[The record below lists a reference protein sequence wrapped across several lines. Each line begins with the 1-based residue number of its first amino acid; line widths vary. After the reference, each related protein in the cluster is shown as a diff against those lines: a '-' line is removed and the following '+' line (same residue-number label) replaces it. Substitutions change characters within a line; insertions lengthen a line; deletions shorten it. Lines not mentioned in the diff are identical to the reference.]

1 MELKKREHIGW
12 VDLLRVI
19 ACFLV
24 VFSHC
29 CDPFVAQFEN
39 DRGTFLA
46 GVFSGSFVRPCV
58 PLFAMMTGV
67 LLFPVRLS
75 MAEFY
80 KKRIKRILLPLVFW
94 SIALPFLYYVYL
106 NFIATTQS
114 PLIAP
119 ENFTLDATL
128 HKMYTFLFNFTYDTT
143 PLWYLYML
151 IGLYFIIPILGVWL
165 NQASQRD
172 IQLFLGVWGISLVL
186 PYIKMAAPLLGYEGN
201 YGNMGLFGVCDW
213 NDYGT
218 FYYVSGFVG
227 YLVLAH
233 YLVKYP
239 LSWSWG
245 KTWAIAIPM
254 FLAGYAVTSLGFILT
269 QNYFPGN
276 YAYLEIVWYFAGI
289 NVFLMTFPVFVIVQ
303 KSHVA
308 SSAVLSR
315 IASLTFGIYLCHF
328 VFVQVAFDWIGT
340 ISALPVVARI
350 FGMACIA
357 FLISYGVAWGM
368 GRFKLTR
375 RFIQ

>member
-1 MELKKREHIGW
+1 MELKKRENIGW
-12 VDLLRVI
+12 VDLLRII

-24 VFSHC
+24 VFSHS
-29 CDPFVAQFEN
+29 CDPFVAQFGN

-75 MAEFY
+75 MGEFY
-80 KKRIKRILLPLVFW
+80 KKRIKRVLLPLFFW
-94 SIALPFLYYVYL
+94 SIALPVLYYVYL
-106 NFIATTQS
+106 NFIGTTQN
-114 PLIAP
+114 PLIIP

-151 IGLYFIIPILGVWL
+151 IGLYLIIPILGVWL

-172 IQLFLGVWGISLVL
+172 IQLFLCMWGISLVL
-186 PYIKMAAPLLGYEGN
+186 PYLKMAAPLLGYEGN

-213 NDYGT
+213 NNYGT

-233 YLVKYP
+233 YLAKYP
-239 LSWSWG
+239 LTWSWG

-254 FLAGYAVTSLGFILT
+254 FLIGYAITSFGYIVT

-303 KSHVA
+303 KCNIA
-308 SSAVLSR
+308 SSPVLSR

-328 VFVQVAFDWIGT
+328 VFVQVAFDLIGT
-340 ISALPVVARI
+340 ISALPVVVRI

-357 FLISYGVAWGM
+357 FLISYAVAWGM

-375 RFIQ
+375 RFIM